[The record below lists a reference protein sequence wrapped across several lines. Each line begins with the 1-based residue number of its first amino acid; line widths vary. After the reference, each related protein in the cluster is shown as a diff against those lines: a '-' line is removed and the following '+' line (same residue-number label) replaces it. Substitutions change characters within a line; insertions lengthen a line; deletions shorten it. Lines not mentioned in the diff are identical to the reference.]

1 MEVKLTDCYTLS
13 EGKALMSGTEALVRL
28 LLEQSRIDRMNGLRT
43 KGLVSGY
50 PGSPLGG
57 LDIALG
63 KAKSF
68 LDEEGIY
75 FQPAVNE
82 ELAATALW
90 GSQHIN
96 LYDNPS
102 VQGVFSMWYGK
113 GPGLDRAM
121 DALRHANQGGVAPH
135 GGMLIAVGDDPTGKS
150 STLAYQ
156 SDQNFH
162 SLGIPYFFPKN
173 VSEIIPMGLEAF
185 ALSRYSGCC
194 VGLKIVVDTADSN
207 AVVDMSRL
215 RPNFPKMKPNKLVHV
230 TKHDPAGAR
239 ESKLHEIRLPEVQ
252 KWCAKSENAVQI
264 YLPVKKG
271 KTRLGIIG
279 VGKIA
284 NEINEALITLLP
296 DGGKS
301 QTVAFTALNMPWP
314 LPEQSLSDML
324 SIAEEVLVIEEK
336 RSFVEDQIAKIC
348 VKKDRNMLLSGKT
361 NPYGKNL
368 LPSYGELSLE
378 NIINVIA
385 ERASHHSIELN
396 PLNKISIVNK
406 LDEIPVRQPYYC
418 AGCPHNSST
427 KASDGEIVGMGIGC
441 HSISGFI
448 NPDTITN
455 FTQMGGE
462 GAFWIGRAPFSERS
476 HSFQNMGDGTYAHSG
491 YLGVRAAVAA
501 GVNITFKMLVNDAV
515 AMTGGQSAQGGSSP
529 FSMTEQLLAE
539 GIKKVVIV
547 SDQPDQIRK
556 SARWPASVDFFHRDK
571 ILKVQ
576 DELSQIKGV
585 SALLHVQTCA
595 TELRRRRKRKT
606 IPQRAER
613 VYINAAVCEG
623 CGDCAKSSNCVA
635 LKPKFD
641 GEAYKRVIDHSVCND
656 DYSCLD
662 GFCPSFVAVVP
673 SVGDARKKIKLPEN
687 GKLPDPVILD
697 KEITNIYLAGIGG
710 TGISTLSAVL
720 VMAARLDDIYAQA
733 VSQTGLSQKNG
744 AVTSQIRITKSED
757 LSLRMSRIPDGEA
770 DLLLACDA
778 VVGVADN
785 SLKTLSKNKSQAII
799 NIDVDPVGVVG
810 FGNGTTVPEKV
821 IFSRLEK
828 FLDSKKFSTYS
839 IQQICESLMG
849 NKVTANVMMLGIAL
863 QKGMIPISVASVEK
877 ALTLNGASVQ
887 DNLIALKWGR
897 WLACDKQYV
906 LEVSGYNKVSS
917 INTGLENAGID
928 ELLNAFSE
936 KLILYQDA
944 NYAKSYRKIMDPITA
959 QFGDNIISQK
969 SAKALFRAMAIKDE
983 YEVARLMLSPTF
995 KESLISKFGTAR
1007 PSGYYLAPPF
1017 LSFLKDANGFPKK
1030 VRFGSWVRTVFW
1042 VLTKLKSLRG
1052 TAFDPFAHSRE
1063 RKLEVSFRAALIA
1076 KLSNPKKLMQ
1086 MPEKSEA
1093 QLDAAL
1099 KVKGYGHVKQKSLEA
1114 AILALN

>member
-135 GGMLIAVGDDPTGKS
+135 GGMVIAVGDDPTGKS

-215 RPNFPKMKPNKLVHV
+215 RPNFPKMKPNKLVHL

-301 QTVAFTALNMPWP
+301 NTVAFTALNMPWP

-361 NPYGKNL
+361 NPDGENL

-396 PLNKISIVNK
+396 PLKELSLVKK

-448 NPDTITN
+448 NPDAITN

-529 FSMTEQLLAE
+529 FSMAQQLLAE
-539 GIKKVVIV
+539 GVKKVVIV

-556 SARWPASVDFFHRDK
+556 SARWPATVDFFYRDK
-571 ILKVQ
+571 TLKVQ

-673 SVGDARKKIKLPEN
+673 RVGDARKKIKLPEN

-828 FLDSKKFSTYS
+828 FLDSKKFSTYN

-887 DNLIALKWGR
+887 ENLIALNWGR
-897 WLACDKQYV
+897 WLAYDKQYV

-917 INTGLENAGID
+917 MNTGQENAGID

-944 NYAKSYRKIMDPITA
+944 NYAKSYRKIMDAISA
-959 QFGDNIISQK
+959 QFGDTIISQK

-995 KESLISKFGTAR
+995 EQTLKSKFGNSR
-1007 PSGYYLAPPF
+1007 PSSYYLAPPF
-1017 LSFLKDANGFPKK
+1017 LSFLKDANGFPRK
-1030 VRFGSWVRTVFW
+1030 VRFGSWVRTIFW

-1063 RKLEVSFRAALIA
+1063 RKLEVSFRAALIT

-1086 MPEKSEA
+1086 MPEKLEA

-1099 KVKGYGHVKQKSLEA
+1099 NVKGYGHVKKKSLEA

>member
-13 EGKALMSGTEALVRL
+13 DGKALMSGTEALVRL

-102 VQGVFSMWYGK
+102 IQGVFSMWYGK

-135 GGMLIAVGDDPTGKS
+135 GGMVIAVGDDPTGKS

-215 RPNFPKMKPNKLVHV
+215 RPNYPKMKPNKLVHV

-239 ESKLHEIRLPEVQ
+239 ESKLYEIRLPEVQ

-271 KTRLGIIG
+271 KTKLGIIG

-301 QTVAFTALNMPWP
+301 NTVAFTAINMPWP

-324 SIAEEVLVIEEK
+324 SISEEVLVIEEK
-336 RSFVEDQIAKIC
+336 RSFVEDQVAKIC

-361 NPYGKNL
+361 NPDGENL

-378 NIINVIA
+378 NIINVIS

-396 PLNKISIVNK
+396 PLKKLSILNK

-462 GAFWIGRAPFSERS
+462 GAFWIGRAPFSERV

-515 AMTGGQSAQGGSSP
+515 AMTGGQSAQGGSTP
-529 FSMTEQLLAE
+529 LSMSEQLLAE
-539 GIKKVVIV
+539 GVEKVVIV
-547 SDQPDQIRK
+547 SDQPDEIRLNG
-556 SARWPASVDFFHRDK
+556 SWPASVDFFHRDK
-571 ILKVQ
+571 ILRVQ
-576 DELSQIKGV
+576 DDLSQIKGV
-585 SALLHVQTCA
+585 TALLHVQTCA

-606 IPQRAER
+606 IASRAER
-613 VYINAAVCEG
+613 IYINPAVCEG
-623 CGDCAKSSNCVA
+623 CGDCAQSSNCVA
-635 LKPKFD
+635 LKPEFD
-641 GEAYKRVIDHSVCND
+641 GEADKRVIDHTVCND

-673 SVGDARKKIKLPEN
+673 KPGNDRQEIELPECN
-687 GKLPDPVILD
+687 KLPDPFIVD

-710 TGISTLSAVL
+710 TGVSTLSAVL
-720 VMAARLDDIYAQA
+720 VMAARLDDICAQA

-744 AVTSQIRITKSED
+744 AVTSQIRITRSED

-785 SLKTLSKNKSQAII
+785 SLKVLNKNKSQVIM
-799 NIDVDPVGVVG
+799 NIDIDPVGVVG
-810 FGNGTTVPEKV
+810 FRNGKTISEKT
-821 IFSRLEK
+821 IFSRLNK
-828 FLDSKKFSTYS
+828 FLDIKNCTTYN
-839 IQQICESLMG
+839 IQQISESLMG
-849 NKVTANVMMLGIAL
+849 NKITANVMMLGIAL
-863 QKGMIPISVASVEK
+863 QKGMIPISVRSVEK
-877 ALTLNGASVQ
+877 ALILNGTSVKE
-887 DNLIALKWGR
+887 NLKAVQWGR
-897 WLACDKQYV
+897 WLAYDPQYV
-906 LEVSGYNKVSS
+906 LNVSGFGKNRFTEYSS
-917 INTGLENAGID
+917 EDA
-928 ELLNAFSE
+928 ELDHLIPIFSE
-936 KLILYQDA
+936 KLTSYQNK
-944 NYAKSYRKIMDPITA
+944 NYAESYQKIMDAFKA
-959 QFGDNIISQK
+959 QFGDTTISQK
-969 SAKALFRAMAIKDE
+969 TAKALFRGMAIKDE
-983 YEVARLMLSPTF
+983 YEVARLMLSTTF
-995 KESLISKFGTAR
+995 EESLITKFGTAR

-1017 LSFLKDANGFPKK
+1017 LSFLKDENGLPRKI
-1030 VRFGSWVRTVFW
+1030 RFGPWMRFIFLA
-1042 VLTKLKSLRG
+1042 LTKLKGLRE
-1052 TAFDPFAHSRE
+1052 TSFDPFSYSQE
-1063 RKLEVSFRAALIA
+1063 RKLEVKFKNLLIL
-1076 KLSNPKKLMQ
+1076 KLSDPKKLKES
-1086 MPEKSEA
+1086 PETFEA
-1093 QLDAAL
+1093 QLDSAL
-1099 KVKGYGHVKQKSLEA
+1099 KVKGYGHIKRESLKA
-1114 AILALN
+1114 AILALQ

>member
-28 LLEQSRIDRMNGLRT
+28 LLEQSRIDRSNGLST

-63 KAKSF
+63 KAQAF
-68 LDEEGIY
+68 LDEEEIH

-96 LYDNPS
+96 LYDNPEI
-102 VQGVFSMWYGK
+102 QGVFSMWYGK

-135 GGMLIAVGDDPTGKS
+135 GGMVIAVGDDPTGKS

-173 VSEIIPMGLEAF
+173 VSDIIPMGLEAF

-207 AVVDMSRL
+207 AVVDMSKL
-215 RPNFPKMKPNKLVHV
+215 RPSLPILKPNSLVHV
-230 TKHDPAGAR
+230 TKHDPASVR
-239 ESKLHEIRLPEVQ
+239 ESKLHDLRLP
-252 KWCAKSENAVQI
+252 AVQTWCENSKNVAQV
-264 YLPVKKG
+264 YLPAKKG
-271 KTRLGIIG
+271 ETRLGIIG

-284 NEINEALITLLP
+284 NEVNEALAGLLSER
-296 DGGKS
+296 GKKN
-301 QTVAFTALNMPWP
+301 TIAFTAINMPWP
-314 LPEQSLSDML
+314 LPEKKISAML
-324 SIAEEVLVIEEK
+324 SVVDEVLVIEEK
-336 RSFVEDQIAKIC
+336 RSFVEEQIAKIC
-348 VKKDRNMLLSGKT
+348 LKQDRHILLSGKT
-361 NPYGKNL
+361 NPDGTNL

-378 NIINVIA
+378 NILNVIA
-385 ERASHHSIELN
+385 ARASHHSIVLN
-396 PLNKISIVNK
+396 PIEKAPVVSSLS
-406 LDEIPVRQPYYC
+406 EIPIRQPYYC

-427 KASDGEIVGMGIGC
+427 KVSDGEIVGMGIGC

-462 GAFWIGRAPFSERS
+462 GAFWIGRAPFSDRS

-515 AMTGGQSAQGGSSP
+515 AMTGGQSAQGGSTP
-529 FSMTEQLLAE
+529 LSMSEQLLAE
-539 GIKKVVIV
+539 GVEKVVIV
-547 SDQPDQIRK
+547 SDQPDQIRLNG
-556 SARWPASVDFFHRDK
+556 SWPASVDFFHRDK
-571 ILKVQ
+571 ILRVQ
-576 DELSQIKGV
+576 DDLSQIKGV
-585 SALLHVQTCA
+585 TALLHVQTCA

-673 SVGDARKKIKLPEN
+673 SVGNSRKKIKLPEN
-687 GKLPDPVILD
+687 AELPDPVILD

-799 NIDVDPVGVVG
+799 NIDIDPVGVVG
-810 FGNGTTVPEKV
+810 FGNGTTVPESV

-828 FLDSKKFSTYS
+828 FLDSKKFSTYN

-863 QKGMIPISVASVEK
+863 QKGMIPISVGSVEK

-897 WLACDKQYV
+897 WLAYDKQYV

-944 NYAKSYRKIMDPITA
+944 NYAKSYRKIMDAISA
-959 QFGDNIISQK
+959 QFGDTIISQK

-995 KESLISKFGTAR
+995 EQTLKSKFGNSR
-1007 PSGYYLAPPF
+1007 PSSYYLAPPF
-1017 LSFLKDANGFPKK
+1017 LSFLKDANGFPRK
-1030 VRFGSWVRTVFW
+1030 VRFGSWVRTIFW

-1086 MPEKSEA
+1086 MPEELEA

>member
-1 MEVKLTDCYTLS
+1 MEVKLTDCYTVS

-28 LLEQSRIDRMNGLRT
+28 LLEQSRIDRLNGIIT

-63 KAKSF
+63 KAKAF
-68 LDEEGIY
+68 LDEEGIH

-96 LYDNPS
+96 LYDNADI
-102 VQGVFSMWYGK
+102 QGVFSMWYGK

-135 GGMLIAVGDDPTGKS
+135 GGMVIVVGDDPTGKS

-185 ALSRYSGCC
+185 ALSRHSGVC

-207 AVVDMSRL
+207 VVVDMSKL
-215 RPNFPKMKPNKLVHV
+215 RPNLPKLKTNNLVHV
-230 TKHDPAGAR
+230 TKHDPAGTR
-239 ESKLHEIRLPEVQ
+239 ESKLHEIRLPAVHN
-252 KWCAKSENAVQI
+252 WCKQSENVTQTYFPA
-264 YLPVKKG
+264 KKG

-279 VGKIA
+279 VGKIS
-284 NEINEALITLLP
+284 NEVNEALLALLP
-296 DGGKS
+296 NNGKNNAI
-301 QTVAFTALNMPWP
+301 AFTALNMPWP
-314 LPEQSLSDML
+314 LPEHKLSDML
-324 SIAEEVLVIEEK
+324 SVVDEVLVIEEK
-336 RSFVEDQIAKIC
+336 RSFVEEQVAKIC
-348 VKKDRNMLLSGKT
+348 IKQGHHIFLSGKT
-361 NPYGKNL
+361 TPDGMNL

-378 NIINVIA
+378 NIINVVVA
-385 ERASHHSIELN
+385 RASHHPI
-396 PLNKISIVNK
+396 PLHPTQKQPVVNV
-406 LDEIPVRQPYYC
+406 LREIPTRQPYYC

-427 KASDGEIVGMGIGC
+427 KASDDEIVGMGIGC

-448 NPDTITN
+448 NPDKITN

-515 AMTGGQSAQGGSSP
+515 AMTGGQSVQGGSSP
-529 FSMTEQLLAE
+529 LSMSEQLLAE
-539 GIKKVVIV
+539 GVKKVVIV
-547 SDQPDQIRK
+547 SDQIDQVRMNG
-556 SARWPASVDFFHRDK
+556 SWAASVDFFHRDK

-576 DELSQIKGV
+576 DELSQIAGV
-585 SALLHVQTCA
+585 TALLHVQTCA
-595 TELRRRRKRKT
+595 TELRRRRKRK
-606 IPQRAER
+606 IISPRAER
-613 VYINAAVCEG
+613 LYINPAVCEG

-641 GEAYKRVIDHSVCND
+641 GEADKREIDNSVCND

-662 GFCPSFVAVVP
+662 GFCPSFVAVEP
-673 SVGDARKKIKLPEN
+673 KERNDRPEIELPEHEN
-687 GKLPDPVILD
+687 LPNPVVVD

-720 VMAARLDDIYAQA
+720 VMAARLDDVYAQA

-744 AVTSQIRITKSED
+744 AVTSQIRISRSEN
-757 LSLRMSRIPDGEA
+757 LSSRMSRIPDGEA
-770 DLLLACDA
+770 NLLLACDA

-785 SLKTLSKNKSQAII
+785 SLKVLSKHKSQAII
-799 NIDVDPVGVVG
+799 NVDIDPVGVVG
-810 FGNGTTVPEKV
+810 FGNGLMVSEKT
-821 IFSRLEK
+821 IFSRLQK
-828 FLDSKKFSTYS
+828 SLDIKKCSTYN

-863 QKGMIPISVASVEK
+863 QKSMIPISVGSVEK
-877 ALTLNGASVQ
+877 ALTLNGASVKA
-887 DNLIALKWGR
+887 NLKALKWGR
-897 WLACDKQYV
+897 WLAYDPQYV
-906 LEVSGYNKVSS
+906 LKISGYDETS
-917 INTGLENAGID
+917 IIKNDLDNA
-928 ELLNAFSE
+928 ELDHLVDTFSE
-936 KLILYQDA
+936 KLTSYQNA
-944 NYAKSYRKIMDPITA
+944 NYAESYRKIMCAVSA
-959 QFGDNIISQK
+959 QFGDTTITQK
-969 SAKALFRAMAIKDE
+969 TAKALFRAMAIKDE
-983 YEVARLMLSPTF
+983 YEVARLMLSSSF
-995 KESLISKFGTAR
+995 EESLKSKFGTSR

-1017 LSFLKDANGFPKK
+1017 LSFMKDVNGLPRKL
-1030 VRFGSWVRTVFW
+1030 RFGSWVRGVFL
-1042 VLTKLKSLRG
+1042 VLSKFKSLRG
-1052 TAFDPFAHSRE
+1052 TSFDPFAYGHE
-1063 RKLEVSFRAALIA
+1063 RKLEVKFKNALIL
-1076 KLSNPKKLMQ
+1076 KLADPKKLELNS
-1086 MPEKSEA
+1086 EKFET
-1093 QLDAAL
+1093 QLDSAL
-1099 KVKGYGHVKQKSLEA
+1099 KVKGYGHIKRASLEA
-1114 AILALN
+1114 AILALQ